1 MATERSSTKLTKRIV
16 DAAEPR
22 EKRYELWDS
31 ELSGFGLRVE
41 TSGRKTY
48 IVRYRANGG
57 GRTAPRRLVVI
68 GRHGTYSP
76 DEARAEAKN
85 VLAKATYA
93 YHHGKLDPA
102 AELKAK
108 RQAETVSELIDLY
121 ESEGMRDMKDRTRR
135 YTLARLHHHVLPLL
149 GRKKVIEITAQDV
162 ERFICD
168 VTDGKTA
175 KDEKT
180 GPRCRIIVKGGAGA
194 AAKVVRDLSAILSFA
209 RRRGMIVQNPC
220 DAVQKPADNARH
232 RFLTPDEVQRLGDAL
247 TALEAEGVNSKAIA
261 IARLWALTGCRRD
274 EIAGLKWFEVDFER
288 SCLILEDTKTGRS
301 VRPLA
306 AVTLAFLADQPRE
319 NDALYVFPAESGEG
333 FYQGTKRFWPRIVAK
348 ANLPGVT
355 PHTLRHTL
363 GSMAVSS
370 GETLA
375 MTGALLGHAT
385 ARATTIYAH
394 MQMDPSRRAADRVT
408 GAIAAALEGKP
419 AAEVI
424 PLERKRKTKSQHLA
438 PPINS

>member
-1 MATERSSTKLTKRIV
+1 MATERSSTKLTKRVV

-22 EKRYELWDS
+22 EKRYEVWDS

-57 GRTAPRRLVVI
+57 GRTSPRRLVII
-68 GRHGTYSP
+68 GRHGVYSP
-76 DEARAEAKN
+76 EEARAEAKS
-85 VLAKATYA
+85 VLAKATHA

-108 RQAETVSELIDLY
+108 RQAETVAELIDLY
-121 ESEGMRDMKDRTRR
+121 ESEGTRDMKDRTRR
-135 YTLARLHHHVLPLL
+135 YTLARLRHHVGPLL

-162 ERFICD
+162 ERFIRD

-180 GPRCRIIVKGGAGA
+180 GPRCRIIVRGGAGA
-194 AAKVVRDLSAILSFA
+194 AAKVVRDLSATLSFA
-209 RRRGMIVQNPC
+209 RRRGMIAQNPC

-232 RFLTPDEVQRLGDAL
+232 RHLSLKEVQRLGDAL
-247 TALEAEGVNSKAIA
+247 TALEGEGMNAKAIA
-261 IARLWALTGCRRD
+261 ITRLWALTGCRRD
-274 EIAGLKWFEVDFER
+274 EIAGLKWPEVDFER
-288 SCLILEDTKTGRS
+288 GCLILEDSKTGRS
-301 VRPLA
+301 VRPLGTHA
-306 AVTLAFLADQPRE
+306 LTLLAVQRRGDGAE
-319 NDALYVFPAESGEG
+319 YVFPAESGEG
-333 FYQGTKRFWPRIVAK
+333 FYQGTKRLWPRITAK
-348 ANLPGVT
+348 AMLPGVT

-370 GETLA
+370 GETLV

-385 ARATTIYAH
+385 ARATNIYAH
-394 MQMDPSRRAADRVT
+394 MQMDPSRRVADRVT
-408 GAIAAALEGKP
+408 GTIAAALDGRS
-419 AAEVI
+419 AAEII
-424 PLERKRKTKSQHLA
+424 PLRERSYGG
-438 PPINS
+438 